1 MNIAYKLHRGIQYQA
16 LPAVIGL
23 LTIFGCAALNAAN
36 TVDTHPNPNLAPD
49 EVVRIQL
56 QSLRANGPLDDGI
69 EVCFRFASPLNQANT
84 GPVDRFSRMI
94 KEGIYALMLSYES
107 AEYEPVQIVDRF
119 ARQQVTLVGYD
130 QIVTYVFYLSRQR
143 HGSCRD
149 CWMTDSVDVLAVH
162 EAT

>member
-1 MNIAYKLHRGIQYQA
+1 
-16 LPAVIGL
+16 
-23 LTIFGCAALNAAN
+23 
-36 TVDTHPNPNLAPD
+36 
-49 EVVRIQL
+49 
-56 QSLRANGPLDDGI
+56 
-69 EVCFRFASPLNQANT
+69 
-84 GPVDRFSRMI
+84 
-94 KEGIYALMLSYES
+94 MLSYES